1 MTSRLST
8 ADYHVHST
16 FSDGH
21 EDVVACCERARS
33 LGLAELGFS
42 EHLTPP
48 CLAAIADYGVEHER
62 LGEYVASVREAA
74 ARHPDLQVLCGVEA
88 DFAPEGVGEMAGLLV
103 RHAFDYVLCSVHFTD
118 GFQFNAAEH
127 RGDPGWDDPG
137 RVWRRYWELVRE
149 AAESGLFD
157 VLAHPDLP
165 KRWGHRH
172 EQDLTTLEDEAIAAL
187 AAAGM
192 ALEINTSGLRHP
204 VGELYPTLR
213 LLARAREAGVPLT
226 FGSDAHHAADIGAGF
241 SEALT
246 LARAAGYDSWLRLSD
261 GRSVALPA

>member
-1 MTSRLST
+1 MSAAL
-8 ADYHVHST
+8 AIPDYHVHST

-21 EDVVACCERARS
+21 EDLDACCERAVS
-33 LGLAELGFS
+33 LGLAELGIS
-42 EHLTPP
+42 EHLTPT
-48 CLAAIADYGVEHER
+48 CLAAIADYGVAHER

-74 ARHPDLQVLCGVEA
+74 ARYPELRLLCGVEA
-88 DFAPEGVGEMAGLLV
+88 DFAPEGVGEMAGLLAG
-103 RHAFDYVLCSVHFTD
+103 HSFDYVLCSVHFTD
-118 GFQFNAAEH
+118 GFQFNAVEH
-127 RGDPGWDDPG
+127 CVDPGWDDPG
-137 RVWRRYWELVRE
+137 RVWRRYWQLVRE
-149 AAESGLFD
+149 AAASGLFD

-172 EQDLTTLEDEAIAAL
+172 DEDLTALEEEAIAAL

-204 VGELYPTLR
+204 VAELYPTLR
-213 LLARAREAGVPLT
+213 LLRRARGAGVPLT

-246 LARAAGYDSWLRLSD
+246 FARAAGYDSWLRLSD
-261 GRSVALPA
+261 RQSVALPG

>member
-1 MTSRLST
+1 MTPRLSI

-21 EDVVACCERARS
+21 EDVDACCERALS
-33 LGLAELGFS
+33 LGLAELGIS

-48 CLAAIADYGVEHER
+48 CLAPIADYGVAHER

-74 ARHPDLQVLCGVEA
+74 TRYPELRLLCGVEA
-88 DFAPEGVGEMAGLLV
+88 DFAPDGIMEMVELLCG
-103 RHAFDYVLCSVHFTD
+103 RDFDYVLCSVHFTD
-118 GFQFNAAEH
+118 GFQFNAVEH
-127 RGDPGWDDPG
+127 CGDPGWDDPG
-137 RVWRRYWELVRE
+137 RVCRRYWQLVRE
-149 AAESGLFD
+149 AAANGLFD

-172 EQDLTTLEDEAIAAL
+172 DEDITALEDEAIAAL
-187 AAAGM
+187 ADAGM
-192 ALEINTSGLRHP
+192 ALEVNTSGLRHP
-204 VGELYPTLR
+204 VAELYPTPSLLR
-213 LLARAREAGVPLT
+213 RAREVGVPLT

-261 GRSVALPA
+261 RQSVALPG